1 VDILRA
7 AFAKASN
14 DPEFQKDY
22 KKLVGDDPTP
32 MTAEGINKAIR
43 DLPRETSII
52 ELFKQVTGGDP
63 LPAR

>member
-1 VDILRA
+1 
-7 AFAKASN
+7 
-14 DPEFQKDY
+14 
-22 KKLVGDDPTP
+22 VGDDPTP